1 MVKIC
6 KKFAQIIFFLIVQ
19 GFCFAETEKT
29 SWVIGAVEFTYRQD
43 FVQSEYEKAVLSAI
57 PKLIL
62 EQLYG
67 TKTRNVPDEEI
78 LNRKIHSLVKERLAL
93 FLELSKEQKTKDAL
107 VIQNLREYQFQKQT
121 AVQEKKIKEITQ
133 KIDDNLANQEKLMA
147 EFNSEKPPLRREAP
161 DTEDFSFYKSDSSEL
176 FKFSQKIEKIDY
188 AAFDCSAEIINAKIN
203 GLVTGTVAVYGG
215 YAAVSAEMFL
225 YPGAVSTGVITEIG
239 LISEPEKIAK
249 NIAYRLVP
257 KIENAIPCE
266 IQISIKPESLKDIAR
281 VTIDS
286 TVYNKIPDK
295 LVLSNGVHNFSFE
308 CEGYRKE
315 SFSYGFGYE
324 KKYLIEVEFFKQDL
338 TETALVLKKA
348 IAGNLFYNGLQAEDN
363 VMSVKINN
371 SGVLG
376 YYYTDKGNT
385 MFFMIPKNQFIDDKA
400 VTANLKDYD
409 IGADIE
415 KKRRMMYISY
425 SALICS
431 LPFLFYSYSSYST
444 LYKGYV
450 AGTSSISIDDIKKY
464 QTMSYI
470 GIGVSAGLGIWFV
483 AELVA
488 YLISANKALPV
499 ETRKSNVDFDT
510 AVENH
515 KIQQQE
521 FKAEN
526 EKTSENL
533 EVQKEKTE
541 GNIAE

>member
-1 MVKIC
+1 
-6 KKFAQIIFFLIVQ
+6 
-19 GFCFAETEKT
+19 
-29 SWVIGAVEFTYRQD
+29 
-43 FVQSEYEKAVLSAI
+43 
-57 PKLIL
+57 
-62 EQLYG
+62 
-67 TKTRNVPDEEI
+67 
-78 LNRKIHSLVKERLAL
+78 
-93 FLELSKEQKTKDAL
+93 
-107 VIQNLREYQFQKQT
+107 
-121 AVQEKKIKEITQ
+121 
-133 KIDDNLANQEKLMA
+133 MA
-147 EFNSEKPPLRREAP
+147 EFNSEKPPLKRKAP

>member
-107 VIQNLREYQFQKQT
+107 VIQNLSEYQFQKQT

-541 GNIAE
+541 DNIAE

>member
-107 VIQNLREYQFQKQT
+107 VIQNLSEYQFQKQT

-385 MFFMIPKNQFIDDKA
+385 MFFMIPKNQVIDDKA

>member
-107 VIQNLREYQFQKQT
+107 VIQNLSEYQFQKQT

-133 KIDDNLANQEKLMA
+133 KIDDNLANQENLMA
-147 EFNSEKPPLRREAP
+147 EFNSEKPPLKRTAP

>member
-107 VIQNLREYQFQKQT
+107 VIQNLSEYQFQKQT

-188 AAFDCSAEIINAKIN
+188 AAFDCSAEIVNAKIN

>member
-107 VIQNLREYQFQKQT
+107 VIQNLSEYQFQKQT

-133 KIDDNLANQEKLMA
+133 KIDDNLANQENLMA
-147 EFNSEKPPLRREAP
+147 EFNSEKPPLRRKAP

-315 SFSYGFGYE
+315 SS
-324 KKYLIEVEFFKQDL
+324 
-338 TETALVLKKA
+338 
-348 IAGNLFYNGLQAEDN
+348 
-363 VMSVKINN
+363 
-371 SGVLG
+371 
-376 YYYTDKGNT
+376 
-385 MFFMIPKNQFIDDKA
+385 
-400 VTANLKDYD
+400 
-409 IGADIE
+409 
-415 KKRRMMYISY
+415 
-425 SALICS
+425 
-431 LPFLFYSYSSYST
+431 
-444 LYKGYV
+444 
-450 AGTSSISIDDIKKY
+450 
-464 QTMSYI
+464 
-470 GIGVSAGLGIWFV
+470 
-483 AELVA
+483 
-488 YLISANKALPV
+488 
-499 ETRKSNVDFDT
+499 
-510 AVENH
+510 
-515 KIQQQE
+515 
-521 FKAEN
+521 
-526 EKTSENL
+526 
-533 EVQKEKTE
+533 
-541 GNIAE
+541 

>member
-29 SWVIGAVEFTYRQD
+29 YWVIGAVEFTYRQD

-107 VIQNLREYQFQKQT
+107 VIQNLSEYQFQKQT

>member
-6 KKFAQIIFFLIVQ
+6 KKFAIIIVFLILQ

-29 SWVIGAVEFTYRQD
+29 PWVIGAVEFTYRQD

-78 LNRKIHSLVKERLAL
+78 LNRKIYALVKERLAL

-107 VIQNLREYQFQKQT
+107 VMQNLSEYQFQKQT
-121 AVQEKKIKEITQ
+121 AAQEKKIKEITQ
-133 KIDDNLANQEKLMA
+133 KIDDNLTNQENLMA
-147 EFNSEKPPLRREAP
+147 EFNSGKTPLRKKAP
-161 DTEDFSFYKSDSSEL
+161 NTEDFSFYKSDSSEL

-188 AAFDCSAEIINAKIN
+188 AAFDCSEEIINAKIN
-203 GLVTGTVAVYGG
+203 GLITGSVVVYGG

-225 YPGAVSTGVITEIG
+225 YPSAVSTGVITEIG

-266 IQISIKPESLKDIAR
+266 IQITIKPESLKDIAR

-286 TVYNKIPDK
+286 TVYNKIPDR

-376 YYYTDKGNT
+376 YYYTDNGNT
-385 MFFMIPKNQFIDDKA
+385 MFFMIPKNQVIDDKA
-400 VTANLKDYD
+400 ITANLKDYD
-409 IGADIE
+409 IGDDIE

-444 LYKGYV
+444 LFKGYV
-450 AGTSSISIDDIKKY
+450 AGTSGISIDDIKKY

-470 GIGVSAGLGIWFV
+470 GIGVSVCCGIWFV
-483 AELVA
+483 AELVT
-488 YLISANKALPV
+488 YLVSANKALPV
-499 ETRKSNVDFDT
+499 ETRRSNIDFDT
-510 AVENH
+510 AVENY

-521 FKAEN
+521 FNAAN
-526 EKTSENL
+526 EKTSEKL
-533 EVQKEKTE
+533 EVQKEKNE
-541 GNIAE
+541 GNFSE

>member
-107 VIQNLREYQFQKQT
+107 VIQNLSEYQFQKQT

-147 EFNSEKPPLRREAP
+147 EFNSEKPPLRRKAP

-188 AAFDCSAEIINAKIN
+188 AAFDCSAEIVNAKIN

-338 TETALVLKKA
+338 IETALVLKKA

-385 MFFMIPKNQFIDDKA
+385 MFFMIPKNQVIDDKA

>member
-1 MVKIC
+1 MKD
-6 KKFAQIIFFLIVQ
+6 
-19 GFCFAETEKT
+19 TEKK
-29 SWVIGAVEFTYRQD
+29 V
-43 FVQSEYEKAVLSAI
+43 
-57 PKLIL
+57 
-62 EQLYG
+62 
-67 TKTRNVPDEEI
+67 
-78 LNRKIHSLVKERLAL
+78 
-93 FLELSKEQKTKDAL
+93 
-107 VIQNLREYQFQKQT
+107 
-121 AVQEKKIKEITQ
+121 
-133 KIDDNLANQEKLMA
+133 
-147 EFNSEKPPLRREAP
+147 
-161 DTEDFSFYKSDSSEL
+161 
-176 FKFSQKIEKIDY
+176 
-188 AAFDCSAEIINAKIN
+188 
-203 GLVTGTVAVYGG
+203 
-215 YAAVSAEMFL
+215 
-225 YPGAVSTGVITEIG
+225 
-239 LISEPEKIAK
+239 
-249 NIAYRLVP
+249 
-257 KIENAIPCE
+257 
-266 IQISIKPESLKDIAR
+266 
-281 VTIDS
+281 
-286 TVYNKIPDK
+286 
-295 LVLSNGVHNFSFE
+295 
-308 CEGYRKE
+308 
-315 SFSYGFGYE
+315 SYGFGYE

>member
-107 VIQNLREYQFQKQT
+107 VIQNLSEYQFQKQT

-147 EFNSEKPPLRREAP
+147 EFNSEKPPLRRKAP

-385 MFFMIPKNQFIDDKA
+385 MFFMIPKNQVIDDKA

>member
-107 VIQNLREYQFQKQT
+107 VIQNLSEYQFQKQT